1 MRQFG
6 IIVLLALALASL
18 VWAKTGVAVSTTHFR
33 FEGDAG
39 SRALI
44 KNLARVAEQKW
55 RYVEQ
60 VLGPVDAAPI
70 TVIVASTNEAMAR
83 ATGSTHWSQAWI
95 AGVARPKQRHMVLS
109 ARGDGFFNVTDTFVH
124 ELTHIALQDATAGH
138 PTPLWFQEGVAMLL
152 ASEESG
158 ERLKTLF
165 SAAATNSL
173 FEIGELSE
181 SFPPDPPA
189 VHLAYAQALLF
200 TRYLLKQ
207 GHGTGITS
215 LIGMV
220 RTGMPFDLAIETVF
234 DASIPDLH
242 ARFLRSFGRFD
253 AWLVV
258 LTSSAVL
265 WVLLSGLFL
274 YVYLRKRSRI
284 SRMREAMIEAE
295 AEADATDPLPILAPA
310 ALMREDE
317 EPVVN

>member
-1 MRQFG
+1 MRQSG
-6 IIVLLALALASL
+6 IIVLLALALSAPAL
-18 VWAKTGVAVSTTHFR
+18 AGNGVAVSTTHFR

-70 TVIVASTNEAMAR
+70 TVVVASTNESMAR
-83 ATGSTHWSQAWI
+83 ATGSTHWSRGWI
-95 AGVARPKQRHMVLS
+95 AGVARPSQRHMVLS

-124 ELTHIALQDATAGH
+124 ELTHIALRDATAGH

-173 FEIGELSE
+173 FEIGALSE

-200 TRYLLKQ
+200 TPFFVEAGPRHGDHVVDKHGADRHAVRS
-207 GHGTGITS
+207 GHRNRVRCVDSGPARAI
-215 LIGMV
+215 LAVV
-220 RTGMPFDLAIETVF
+220 RTVRCMARGLDQQRRAVGLVERPVF
-234 DASIPDLH
+234 IRVSKEAQPDFQDARGHD
-242 ARFLRSFGRFD
+242 
-253 AWLVV
+253 
-258 LTSSAVL
+258 
-265 WVLLSGLFL
+265 
-274 YVYLRKRSRI
+274 RSRGR
-284 SRMREAMIEAE
+284 SGRHGSAADSGTCG
-295 AEADATDPLPILAPA
+295 ADA
-310 ALMREDE
+310 RG
-317 EPVVN
+317 

>member
-1 MRQFG
+1 M
-6 IIVLLALALASL
+6 IS
-18 VWAKTGVAVSTTHFR
+18 
-33 FEGDAG
+33 
-39 SRALI
+39 
-44 KNLARVAEQKW
+44 
-55 RYVEQ
+55 
-60 VLGPVDAAPI
+60 
-70 TVIVASTNEAMAR
+70 
-83 ATGSTHWSQAWI
+83 
-95 AGVARPKQRHMVLS
+95 
-109 ARGDGFFNVTDTFVH
+109 
-124 ELTHIALQDATAGH
+124 
-138 PTPLWFQEGVAMLL
+138 
-152 ASEESG
+152 
-158 ERLKTLF
+158 
-165 SAAATNSL
+165 
-173 FEIGELSE
+173 
-181 SFPPDPPA
+181 
-189 VHLAYAQALLF
+189 
-200 TRYLLKQ
+200 
-207 GHGTGITS
+207 
-215 LIGMV
+215 MV